1 MAAATIISK
10 GQITIP
16 VRVRAALGVEAGDR
30 LEFVELKKGQFA
42 IVPATRSLKEIKG
55 MFRDRRSKPVIHRG
69 NGFGDRPA
77 RIRIPMIGLD
87 TNVIVR
93 YLTHDDPIQT
103 SAAVKDAQL
112 AHTRRTRIPFA
123 HCHR

>member
-10 GQITIP
+10 GQITIT

-55 MFRDRRSKPVIHRG
+55 MFRDRRSKPVSIEEM
-69 NGFGDRPA
+69 NSAIA
-77 RIRIPMIGLD
+77 RRASKS
-87 TNVIVR
+87 R
-93 YLTHDDPIQT
+93 
-103 SAAVKDAQL
+103 
-112 AHTRRTRIPFA
+112 
-123 HCHR
+123 